1 MGIVNTFEKCLESPY
16 LSRDEGAAAL
26 VEGLLERADDRLR
39 AARVVVGVP
48 KADPA
53 DPCLL
58 AYESM
63 FCTLRALVY
72 ARGYREAGLR
82 CLLLACEALYV
93 RSGALGGSH
102 LVAFERAQ
110 GLKLPPADAVDAA
123 AAFLDQAR
131 PLLIVH
137 E

>member
-1 MGIVNTFEKCLESPY
+1 MGIVNTFETCLESPY

-26 VEGLLERADDRLR
+26 VDGLLERAEDRLR
-39 AARVVVGVP
+39 SARIVVGVP

-82 CLLLACEALYV
+82 CLLLACDALYV
-93 RSGALGGSH
+93 RPGALDGSH

-110 GLKLPPADAVDAA
+110 ALKLPPDEAVAA
-123 AAFLDQAR
+123 AAEFLDRACS
-131 PLLIVH
+131 LLIVN